1 MPENMR
7 AAPTAHLVPSSD
19 ATHSKGDTDIVYL
32 AVGMVHKKSRCVGEI
47 GEYPTTG
54 SIHAKDGVGSALQK
68 KRKKGREREREKEKN
83 ERRDRRKRE
92 RKRKRGS
99 IHFQG
104 RVRSDPPL

>member
-32 AVGMVHKKSRCVGEI
+32 AVGMVHKKSKCVGEI

-68 KRKKGREREREKEKN
+68 KRKKGRERERE
-83 ERRDRRKRE
+83 RRKKMKEGTEGKERE
-92 RKRKRGS
+92 KEREDPSIFRG
-99 IHFQG
+99 G
-104 RVRSDPPL
+104 

>member
-32 AVGMVHKKSRCVGEI
+32 AVGMVHKKSKCVGEV

-68 KRKKGREREREKEKN
+68 KRKKGREREREGKN

-92 RKRKRGS
+92 REREREDPSIFRG
-99 IHFQG
+99 G
-104 RVRSDPPL
+104 

>member
-32 AVGMVHKKSRCVGEI
+32 AVGMVHKKSKCVGEV

-68 KRKKGREREREKEKN
+68 KRKKGREREREREREKEKMKEGEEGK
-83 ERRDRRKRE
+83 EREKERE
-92 RKRKRGS
+92 DPSIFRG
-99 IHFQG
+99 G
-104 RVRSDPPL
+104 